1 MTDWGIR
8 GYNAW
13 CYYHSVILV
22 LSWPESIVKNII
34 KENGNLKDNYCIKQL
49 TQTQFKQ
56 WDAYVK
62 SHQQGS
68 FFHLSGWKSV
78 IEKSFSH
85 VCYFLYIKK
94 NETICGVLPL
104 VEVKSKLFGHALVS
118 TPFCVYGGAIADS
131 PDIVRQLENEACQL
145 AEKLNVDY
153 LELRYKEEQD
163 STLLLKQ
170 AHSTF
175 GCEIA
180 EGGDK
185 ILASIKKKQR
195 AVIRHSLKNELN
207 CSTSNN
213 SGFSTSGNDDFNDFY
228 QLLSTSYRNLGTPIF
243 TKRYFENLMS
253 VFSGCSD
260 VTVIRDKDN
269 HPSSAVMNFYFNE
282 QVLPYYGGGNDSARG
297 LKSADFMYYQVMCY
311 AQEKGKTW
319 FDFGRSK
326 NDSGPYKYKKNWGME
341 PKSLY
346 YYYHLVKADELP
358 NLSPN
363 NPKYK
368 FFISMW
374 QKLPLKVSQFI
385 GPFLSKY
392 LG

>member
-1 MTDWGIR
+1 MTD
-8 GYNAW
+8 N
-13 CYYHSVILV
+13 C
-22 LSWPESIVKNII
+22 NI
-34 KENGNLKDNYCIKQL
+34 KTL
-49 TQTQFKQ
+49 TSNTFSQ
-56 WDAYVK
+56 WDDYVK
-62 SHQQGS
+62 KHSQGS
-68 FFHLSGWKSV
+68 FFHLSGWQTV
-78 IEKSFSH
+78 IEDSFSH
-85 VCYFLYIKK
+85 PCYFLYSEQNGK
-94 NETICGVLPL
+94 ICGLLPL

-131 PDIVRQLENEACQL
+131 DEIARQLEQEACEL
-145 AEKLNVDY
+145 AEKLQADY
-153 LELRYKEEQD
+153 LELRYKEAQN
-163 STLLLKQ
+163 SSLLLKQ
-170 AHSTF
+170 VHSTF

-180 EGGDK
+180 ENSDK

-195 AVIRHSLKNELN
+195 AVIRHSLKNDLS
-207 CSTSNN
+207 CSISSATNN
-213 SGFSTSGNDDFNDFY
+213 NDFSDFY

-243 TKRYFENLMS
+243 TEKYFKNLITT
-253 VFSGCSD
+253 FGDDSD
-260 VTVIRDKDN
+260 IAVIRDKDN
-269 HPSSAVMNFYFNE
+269 QPSSAVMNFYFND
-282 QVLPYYGGGNDSARG
+282 QVLPYYGGGNDSARA
-297 LKSADFMYYQVMCY
+297 LKSADFMYYQVLCH

-341 PKSLY
+341 PQPLH

-374 QKLPLKVSQFI
+374 QKLPLSVSQFI